1 MTTFLGCDPGGR
13 ETGLIVRRRDDL
25 LAHSV
30 VIRQDTLT
38 MPDGAYC
45 RQVAAEA
52 LRLLEKVGSHPRDP
66 ELVVC
71 VEGVRY
77 WPKDE
82 QKTKDGKRKKPPNLT
97 GLLGTAIVLGSI
109 VARWPDAIVV
119 RPGSKHGGLAQ
130 WVYPPQIQQTG
141 VKGKDLMRHCRSG
154 WDASY
159 HGQTLWNQR
168 RGEPA

>member
-1 MTTFLGCDPGGR
+1 MIFLGADPGGR
-13 ETGLIVRRRDDL
+13 ESGLIVRRRDDL
-25 LAHSV
+25 LAWSV
-30 VIRQDTLT
+30 VIRQDTLI

-52 LRLLEKVGSHPRDP
+52 VRLLEKAGSHPRDP
-66 ELVVC
+66 DLVVC

-77 WPKDE
+77 WPK
-82 QKTKDGKRKKPPNLT
+82 KDRSKKPPNLT

-109 VARWPDAIVV
+109 VARWPDAVV
-119 RPGSKHGGLAQ
+119 VKPGSGHGGLAG
-130 WVYPPQIQQTG
+130 WVYPERIQQTG

-159 HGQTLWNQR
+159 HGETLWRQR
-168 RGEPA
+168 RGAVQ